1 MPADDVTHEVD
12 GNGARTRAEARHA
25 ASRKPLISRLH
36 LPAGK
41 VIAIAAM
48 PSAVLMGLGFTPTLG
63 TARADDAPT
72 AKNLTAEEFQDCVE
86 VLGEDAKTAK
96 DGEAEDAAPS
106 PSPSAG
112 KDGGDGTG
120 GGTSGTGGGQGTT
133 EGSGSGSGSTGSSG
147 TGTSSGSGSTGSSG
161 SGSAADTA
169 PDPGTT
175 TATEEPAP
183 SPSPAETPAASSTE
197 EPSLLGSVGDAL
209 GSLLGT
215 DAAETAEPSASPSP
229 SPSASSAS
237 EEQTADVAKSA
248 GTTATSDSGS
258 STSTSSDT
266 VTKTVDTVTG
276 TAGDTAGKTVDDA
289 GKTVQETEDTVKAAD
304 SAADSP
310 SPSPSPSASDGVD
323 PDDCPVATD
332 EEGGLED
339 IVALPDAPWYLEA
352 SSLQLNGADYQ
363 GIVQV
368 RTANGTV
375 KKVLK
380 YVVSAGTDIGDL
392 HQTVNDPASGKT
404 YHVQAADGT
413 TSTIR
418 DGDTVMYTESISG
431 KLFGL
436 LPVTFSPDEPP
447 PLNPPLVYFTDV
459 KVTQAGQFGGS
470 LSVPGLH
477 QYTTPYSAPSA
488 ADAD

>member
-86 VLGEDAKTAK
+86 VLGEDAETAK
-96 DGEAEDAAPS
+96 DGDAKDATPS
-106 PSPSAG
+106 PSPSSS
-112 KDGGDGTG
+112 DQD
-120 GGTSGTGGGQGTT
+120 TT

-161 SGSAADTA
+161 SGSGADTA

-175 TATEEPAP
+175 TAPEEPAP

-197 EPSLLGSVGDAL
+197 KPSLLGSVGDAL
-209 GSLLGT
+209 GSLLGV
-215 DAAETAEPSASPSP
+215 DEDGTAEPSASPSP
-229 SPSASSAS
+229 SPSATSAS
-237 EEQTADVAKSA
+237 EAPAADTAKSA
-248 GTTATSDSGS
+248 GTTATSESGS
-258 STSTSSDT
+258 STSASSDT
-266 VTKTVDTVTG
+266 VQKTVDTATG
-276 TAGDTAGKTVDDA
+276 TAGDTAEKTADDA
-289 GKTVQETEDTVKAAD
+289 EKTVQETEDTAKAAD

-323 PDDCPVATD
+323 PEDCPVATD

-363 GIVQV
+363 GVVQV
-368 RTANGTV
+368 KTANGTV

-392 HQTVNDPASGKT
+392 HQTVNDPVSGKT

-436 LPVTFSPDEPP
+436 LPVTFSPDAPP
-447 PLNPPLVYFTDV
+447 PLNIPLIYFTDV

-477 QYTTPYSAPSA
+477 QYTTAYSAPSA
-488 ADAD
+488 ADAN